1 MSTYQYDPSYYVN
14 ADMNNNYVLKNVGSN
29 EQPVEIDEEAV
40 KKAAVYLMQMT
51 NYINK
56 IREMIRL
63 QVRKIF
69 MKGTNNLLQYSVNE
83 FLVDYANQL
92 TTLIP
97 EPEIS
102 STIAYLSAHPIRKVS
117 IQEYWD

>member
-1 MSTYQYDPSYYVN
+1 
-14 ADMNNNYVLKNVGSN
+14 MNNSYVLKNVGSD

-83 FLVDYANQL
+83 FLVDYAN
-92 TTLIP
+92 
-97 EPEIS
+97 
-102 STIAYLSAHPIRKVS
+102 
-117 IQEYWD
+117 